1 MNCTDVSTSY
11 NLSTELQVF
20 GEKAW
25 FLFLPAL
32 LSILASIPFY
42 YPAVQITP
50 ELNSIAYN
58 TVEFTYRKNVA
69 EKVMN
74 LLPVFVVD

>member
-1 MNCTDVSTSY
+1 MIKVETGT
-11 NLSTELQVF
+11 L
-20 GEKAW
+20 K

-42 YPAVQITP
+42 YPAVRITP

-58 TVEFTYRKNVA
+58 TVESTYRKNVA

-74 LLPVFVVD
+74 LLLVFVVD

>member
-1 MNCTDVSTSY
+1 MNCTDISTSF
-11 NLSTELQVF
+11 NLSTELQLF

-32 LSILASIPFY
+32 LSVLASIPFY
-42 YPAVQITP
+42 FPAVRITP
-50 ELNSIAYN
+50 ELNSIAN
-58 TVEFTYRKNVA
+58 NAMEFTYRKNVA

-74 LLPVFVVD
+74 LLLVFVVD